1 MTTSVFGSPPLLCTN
16 LSSHS
21 RSTRGMEGKWVRWIL
36 SILLLAPLWFVAS
49 ALFRFNPLR
58 DIGGFI
64 FVLYGV
70 VLGVVVP
77 IAALWLKQCWFF
89 YYMYGLVP
97 LEFVSIVLGTWVISL
112 FGDQYYSPLAIA
124 LQLYPLLI
132 YFGAEIVLTVV
143 LHRLYGRQKI
153 DQQVQ

>member
-1 MTTSVFGSPPLLCTN
+1 MITSVLRSPPLLCTN

-21 RSTRGMEGKWVRWIL
+21 RYRGMEGKWVRWIL
-36 SILLLAPLWFVAS
+36 SILLLAPLSFVAS

-70 VLGVVVP
+70 ALVVIVP
-77 IAALWLKQCWFF
+77 IVGLWLKQCWFF
-89 YYMYGLVP
+89 YYMYTLVP

-112 FGDQYYSPLAIA
+112 FGDQYYSPLVIA
-124 LQLYPLLI
+124 LNLSPLLAYI
-132 YFGAEIVLTVV
+132 GAEIVLTVA

-153 DQQVQ
+153 DQQRK

>member
-1 MTTSVFGSPPLLCTN
+1 
-16 LSSHS
+16 
-21 RSTRGMEGKWVRWIL
+21 MEGKWVRWTL
-36 SILLLAPLWFVAS
+36 SILLLTPLSFVAS

-70 VLGVVVP
+70 ALVVIVP
-77 IAALWLKQCWFF
+77 VVGLWLNQRWFF
-89 YYMYGLVP
+89 YFMYTLVP

-124 LQLYPLLI
+124 LNLSPLLAF
-132 YFGAEIVLTVV
+132 FGAEIVLTVA
-143 LHRLYGRQKI
+143 LHRFYGRQKI
-153 DQQVQ
+153 DQQRK